1 MTAQKWN
8 LTISLCNLSSSKVRA
23 SFNFVFITLSLNPIF
38 ILVLTKVKL
47 HGSIIFVGSK
57 NNVNHIQF
65 FFGPKSYPIS
75 TWCYGSGPDIG
86 DGLEAHNHY

>member
-47 HGSIIFVGSK
+47 HGSIISFGSK
-57 NNVNHIQF
+57 NNVNHILFFLVQNHIQF
-65 FFGPKSYPIS
+65 QLGVM
-75 TWCYGSGPDIG
+75 DL
-86 DGLEAHNHY
+86 GLILVMD